1 MQKFEVI
8 NNDDQDED
16 GGKEIK
22 KAKGVKKYV
31 VKKRHQTQRLYV
43 SSRRKNYY
51 HQTASIQSC
60 NYQVFKIK
68 QSKKYLTPYGD
79 NRYILEDGITA
90 LPYGHK
96 IM

>member
-1 MQKFEVI
+1 M
-8 NNDDQDED
+8 
-16 GGKEIK
+16 
-22 KAKGVKKYV
+22 YV
-31 VKKRHQTQRLYV
+31 VKKDIKHSDYICLREG
-43 SSRRKNYY
+43 KNYY
-51 HQTASIQSC
+51 HQMASIQSC

-79 NRYILEDGITA
+79 KRYILEDGITA